1 MSARRF
7 FIVSGFALL
16 VCAALAVL
24 ELTRPLAY
32 VRVCNLYRDAMARSG
47 RTTSPNPDLVFLAI
61 DAQSVSFD
69 ETDINETYHLSG
81 DNSDET
87 RALRLIAKGF
97 PWSREIYGLVL
108 EKLVRSGARVVIFDL
123 NFLSDTPTDASF
135 RARLDRY
142 SNHVMV
148 GSNFVEDGSLVRP
161 CETLIPQV
169 SPTDSRVGFTNFW
182 ADEDEVVR
190 RTQFHVTFDW
200 VRGTHTS
207 SKLERFVSLA
217 GGALMKA
224 GLSQNVPDDLESHA
238 FRFTAPPY
246 QGFPPRSLFE
256 IFVPTYWARDYQS
269 GEFFRNKIVVVGAEG
284 NWQHDDH
291 PTPFGRMPGPELHLN
306 AINAAI
312 HNEFIREFPPFAKLI
327 CIGFAALGAV
337 LIGLLFRS
345 LWLRLVLVVLVGH
358 ASILASLLC
367 FNRASFYLPI
377 VAPLAAFGITTLF
390 GLICDFASERIEK
403 KRVRRVLERYVS
415 RDLVHELIDN
425 PDVYRD
431 SLGGVTKPVAI
442 LFSDIR
448 SYSSVTARTPPQTL
462 VAQLNEYFSAMVE
475 CVFQNGGT
483 LDKFIGDALM
493 ASWGSLDSRGARKD
507 ATASVRAALA
517 MQDRL
522 RSLNQ
527 GWKQR
532 GWPELRVGM
541 AVNYGDAV
549 VGNVGSPQ
557 RMEFTLIGDVVNVSW
572 KLQEMT
578 KTRPAGLIISESVA
592 ALVAEDFNLQPL
604 GTATVDKSHQQC
616 EIFTIATPEAIDPD
630 KGQISNKSWH
640 AGTWPSPNTF
650 PASAPVEPRLTS

>member
-1 MSARRF
+1 MSARRIL
-7 FIVSGFALL
+7 IVSGFAVM
-16 VCAALAVL
+16 VCATLAAL
-24 ELTRPLAY
+24 EQIRPLAY
-32 VRVCNLYRDAMARSG
+32 LRLCNLYRDALARAG

-87 RALRLIAKGF
+87 HALRLIAKGF

-108 EKLVRSGARVVIFDL
+108 EKLVRAGARVVIFDL
-123 NFLSDTPTDASF
+123 NFLSDTPHDASF

-142 SNHVMV
+142 SDHVMV

-169 SPTDSRVGFTNFW
+169 SPSDSRVGFTNFW

-190 RTQFHVTFDW
+190 RAQFHVTFDW
-200 VRGTHTS
+200 VRGTRTS

-217 GGALMKA
+217 GGAMMKA
-224 GLSQNVPDDLESHA
+224 GFKEDVPDDLEPHA
-238 FRFTAPPY
+238 FRFTASPY

-256 IFVPTYWARDYQS
+256 IFVPTYWERDYQS
-269 GEFFRNKIVVVGAEG
+269 GEFFRNKIVIVGAEG

-291 PTPFGRMPGPELHLN
+291 PTPFGKMPGPELHLN
-306 AINAAI
+306 AINAAL
-312 HNEFIREFPPFAKLI
+312 HHEFIREFPPLAKFI
-327 CIGFAALGAV
+327 CIGLAALGAIV
-337 LIGLLFRS
+337 IGVLFRS
-345 LWLRLVLVVLVGH
+345 LLIRLVLVVLVAH
-358 ASILASLLC
+358 ASILASMFC
-367 FNRASFYLPI
+367 FNHASFYLPI
-377 VAPLAAFGITTLF
+377 VSPLGAFGMTTLF

-403 KRVRRVLERYVS
+403 NRVRRVLERYVS
-415 RDLVHELIDN
+415 RDLVHQLVDS

-448 SYSSVTARTPPQTL
+448 SYSIVTATTPPQTL
-462 VAQLNEYFSAMVE
+462 VAQLNEYFSAMVD

-493 ASWGSLDSRGARKD
+493 ASWGSLDSAGPRQD
-507 ATASVRAALA
+507 AIASVRAALA

-522 RSLNQ
+522 RLLNEA
-527 GWKQR
+527 WKQR

-541 AVNYGDAV
+541 AVNYGDVV
-549 VGNVGSPQ
+549 VGNIGSSQ
-557 RMEFTLIGDVVNVSW
+557 RMEFTLIGDAVNVSW

-578 KTRPAGLIISESVA
+578 KMRRGGLIISESVA
-592 ALVAEDFNLQPL
+592 ALVGDNFNLVSL
-604 GTATVDKSHQQC
+604 GTATLDDSHQPC
-616 EIFTIATPEAIDPD
+616 EIFTIVQDSTDSN
-630 KGQISNKSWH
+630 KGQIRNEAWH
-640 AGTWPSPNTF
+640 AGAWSGSKDF
-650 PASAPVEPRLTS
+650 PASSPAESRSSR